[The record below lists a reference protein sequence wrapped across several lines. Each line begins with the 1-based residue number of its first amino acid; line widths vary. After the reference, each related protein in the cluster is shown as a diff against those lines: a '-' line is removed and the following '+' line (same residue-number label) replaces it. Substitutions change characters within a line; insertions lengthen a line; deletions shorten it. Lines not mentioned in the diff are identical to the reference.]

1 MSTPTIFAHIHSPSV
16 SSGRCIFNLL
26 RFADLASLS
35 YPTCGSREGSTKFG
49 PVFTPSLLTIIQDQV
64 FGSPKAI
71 HNLLSQ
77 AVKDSPV
84 CADTYSMIMLT
95 PPVGG
100 QRQAYTE
107 IATELASN
115 GMVVVTVDHSLLSG
129 VVEVDDNIILS
140 NLGLEMI
147 LSREAVN
154 TYIFDIAAVQKQLTN
169 KTHMMNWNGMLGTEI
184 DPNSTC
190 VLGHGTG
197 GLAAQ
202 TMVANNMVP
211 CGGRLHRRLIP
222 APYTDEDVFHQAGF
236 SQAANPVVDEYE
248 LGRELTNVTGALSQ
262 VLGERLRNMANGLR
276 KTMMDSLSSLICRVV
291 GTCGTLVQ
299 KRG

>member
-1 MSTPTIFAHIHSPSV
+1 MRLADSSP
-16 SSGRCIFNLL
+16 C
-26 RFADLASLS
+26 S
-35 YPTCGSREGSTKFG
+35 YPTCGSREGATKFA
-49 PVFTPSLLTIIQDQV
+49 PVFNPSLLTIIHDQI

-77 AVKDSPV
+77 AVKDAPV
-84 CADTYSMIMLT
+84 CPDTYTMVMIT

-115 GMVVVTVDHSLLSG
+115 GVVVVTVDHSLLSG
-129 VVEVDDNIILS
+129 VVDVGDDIILY

-154 TYIFDIAAVQKQLTN
+154 TYIFDMAAVERQLTN
-169 KTHMMNWNGMLGTEI
+169 KTHSLNWNGMLGVEI
-184 DPNSTC
+184 DPNNTC

-197 GLAAQ
+197 GVAAL
-202 TMVANNMVP
+202 TMVANNMVS
-211 CGGRLHRRLIP
+211 CGGRLHHRLMP
-222 APYTDEDVFHQAGF
+222 APYTDEDVFYQPDSSRTA
-236 SQAANPVVDEYE
+236 SPVDAEHE
-248 LGRELTNVTGALSQ
+248 LNRELTDVAGALNDAI
-262 VLGERLRNMANGLR
+262 GERLKNMVKGLR
-276 KTMMDSLSSLICRVV
+276 KTMMDSLSSLICRVM
-291 GTCGTLVQ
+291 GTCGTLVE